1 MNESE
6 LARCPFT
13 GKLIFPSKRVAREE
27 MQRARRNPHR
37 RNHKSVESGK
47 LERRV
52 VHCDGCHG
60 YHLTSQNR
68 GASKR

>member
-27 MQRARRNPHR
+27 LRKATHNSRR
-37 RNHKSVESGK
+37 RNHTSVASGK
-47 LERRV
+47 LERRTFY
-52 VHCDGCHG
+52 CEGCNGH
-60 YHLTSQNR
+60 HLTSQNR
-68 GASKR
+68 GVNKR